1 MQLHTD
7 HKNLNICTIIH
18 ILRLHCVHLVNVT
31 LTSFPRS
38 RRLRRP
44 TPCLLSKRLRG
55 HTVFEQNSISI
66 VPLLFK
72 LVFAGVGMRGQD
84 WPNKKRVRKS
94 RETVPF
100 KSKVNRWACYMLR
113 LPRLQNHKKNV
124 PINLNSVS
132 KKPQPWDCV
141 KIDQP
146 TGGGGGPTCF
156 IRCIGGHRYP

>member
-31 LTSFPRS
+31 LTLFPRS

-72 LVFAGVGMRGQD
+72 LVFAGVGMRGGDRIDQT
-84 WPNKKRVRKS
+84 KKGVEHLVRLSPLRVRLIGEPAICS
-94 RETVPF
+94 
-100 KSKVNRWACYMLR
+100 
-113 LPRLQNHKKNV
+113 
-124 PINLNSVS
+124 
-132 KKPQPWDCV
+132 DCQGCR
-141 KIDQP
+141 I
-146 TGGGGGPTCF
+146 
-156 IRCIGGHRYP
+156 IRKMFPSI